1 MPETTASDNKVLYGL
16 EKAHFATYTKN
27 DDGTIVFDTPI
38 PFPGAVELALDA
50 KGDMI
55 EFYADNILYYT
66 APNNQGYDG
75 KLNVANVIRDFATKC
90 LGEVED
96 ETTGTQY
103 EDADAKPKPFALLF
117 QFEGDV
123 NAVRHVVY
131 NCMATRPSV
140 ASSTKTNSA
149 DPNVAEL
156 SYSATPVEVKIGGA
170 TKKIVKNKTT
180 PNTPTEIYDNWF
192 NEVVLPGVASEVD
205 PGGA

>member
-1 MPETTASDNKVLYGL
+1 MPENKSDNKVSYGL
-16 EKAHFATYTKN
+16 EKAHFALYNIDENGVIT
-27 DDGTIVFDTPI
+27 FETPI

-75 KLNVANVIRDFATKC
+75 KLNVANIIEEFATKC
-90 LGEVED
+90 LGEVKD
-96 ETTGTQY
+96 EVTGTQY
-103 EDADAKPKPFALLF
+103 EDTDAKPRPFALLF

-149 DPNVAEL
+149 EPNVAEM
-156 SYSATPVEVKIGGA
+156 SYSATPIEVKIDGK

-180 PNTPTEIYDNWF
+180 PDTKTEVYDNWF
-192 NEVVLPGVASEVD
+192 NKVVLPGVATEVD